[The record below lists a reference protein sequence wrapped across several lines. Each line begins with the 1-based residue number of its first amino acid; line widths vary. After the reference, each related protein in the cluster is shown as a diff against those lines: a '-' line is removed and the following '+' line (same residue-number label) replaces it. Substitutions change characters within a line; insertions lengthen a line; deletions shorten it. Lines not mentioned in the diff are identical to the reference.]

1 VSEMGQGAEVRAEAE
16 AAAEDTAAAGAG
28 AEVEAAAGE
37 AASASNEAQARGE
50 GEAEA
55 RGEAAAGET
64 ASASDEAQ
72 DGESE
77 AESRVEAAAG
87 ETASASDEDAAG
99 TEAESAANSAGEAAS
114 ASDEAESGAHSAGEA
129 ASGTED
135 ASDTEAAAGGEAQAG
150 GQDLLAGAD
159 SAGGEIPASVGAG
172 AGAPG
177 DASYG
182 GVNPVP
188 QRSARRQAWFVSG
201 WLASALAVGAGAGFG
216 ILAVIGAS
224 NDSVIAGAPVAP
236 ATTPSPSVTSGVRP
250 DGTHYGSVK
259 DFLLPIPDGYQAG
272 PDEGGLGNDST
283 ISPDQAD
290 PTVALLFGTLPAS
303 DMTSAQGAIAT
314 GHMSDGAVRTY
325 ANSAGSLDVAVTV
338 LRLDPAQ
345 SAESTSEF
353 ERVVKQSRA
362 YRNGPQVPGHAE
374 ALCVLPVTHV
384 GDPLDSM
391 TCLATAGDTLA
402 IVNAE
407 GSVPL
412 DTNAVTELFGRQLDT
427 LKGGLGT

>member
-1 VSEMGQGAEVRAEAE
+1 VSEMEQGSEVRAEGEAAAEEKAAAGTEVSAE
-16 AAAEDTAAAGAG
+16 AAAITEVSAEAEASGEDATGRADSAGTEDEAAADTDVQAGVEVQAGGEDTAA
-28 AEVEAAAGE
+28 
-37 AASASNEAQARGE
+37 S
-50 GEAEA
+50 
-55 RGEAAAGET
+55 
-64 ASASDEAQ
+64 
-72 DGESE
+72 
-77 AESRVEAAAG
+77 
-87 ETASASDEDAAG
+87 
-99 TEAESAANSAGEAAS
+99 
-114 ASDEAESGAHSAGEA
+114 
-129 ASGTED
+129 
-135 ASDTEAAAGGEAQAG
+135 
-150 GQDLLAGAD
+150 AD
-159 SAGGEIPASVGAG
+159 SAASEIPASAEADTVAASSALFAAG
-172 AGAPG
+172 TAPG
-177 DASYG
+177 AE
-182 GVNPVP
+182 NPIL
-188 QRSARRQAWFVSG
+188 QRPVRRRGWFVTG

-216 ILAVIGAS
+216 ILAVVGAS
-224 NDSVIAGAPVAP
+224 NESVTAGVPVAP

-259 DFLLPIPDGYQAG
+259 DFLLPIPDGFRAG

-283 ISPDQAD
+283 IPPDQAD

-325 ANSAGSLDVAVTV
+325 ANAAGSLDVAVTV

-345 SAESTSEF
+345 AAESTSEF

-362 YRNGPQVPGHAE
+362 YRNGPQVLFHPE

-391 TCLATAGDTLA
+391 TCLATVGDTLA

-412 DTNAVTELFGRQLDT
+412 DANAVTDLFGRQLDT

>member
-1 VSEMGQGAEVRAEAE
+1 MSEMGQGAEVRAEGE

-28 AEVEAAAGE
+28 TEVEAAAGTE
-37 AASASNEAQARGE
+37 
-50 GEAEA
+50 
-55 RGEAAAGET
+55 
-64 ASASDEAQ
+64 
-72 DGESE
+72 
-77 AESRVEAAAG
+77 VEAAAHG
-87 ETASASDEDAAG
+87 D
-99 TEAESAANSAGEAAS
+99 
-114 ASDEAESGAHSAGEA
+114 GEA
-129 ASGTED
+129 ASGTGA
-135 ASDTEAAAGGEAQAG
+135 ASGTEAAAGGEVQAG
-150 GQDLLAGAD
+150 GQGAAAGEHP
-159 SAGGEIPASVGAG
+159 AGGQAPASVEGGVLAAGGTSFGAG
-172 AGAPG
+172 IPI
-177 DASYG
+177 
-182 GVNPVP
+182 PR
-188 QRSARRQAWFVSG
+188 RSARRQAWFVTG

-224 NDSVIAGAPVAP
+224 NGSVIAGAPVAP
-236 ATTPSPSVTSGVRP
+236 ATAPSPSVTSGVRP

-283 ISPDQAD
+283 IAPDQAD

-362 YRNGPQVPGHAE
+362 YRNGPQVPGHPE

-391 TCLATAGDTLA
+391 TCLATVGDTLA

-412 DTNAVTELFGRQLDT
+412 DTNAVTEIFGRQLDT